1 MKVSHKVLGVAS
13 ATAFLVAAVARIGG
27 AHETWLQPATFNV
40 GRPATQVVRMTSGLG
55 YPAGATPIEASAVTR
70 SGVFLSG
77 VALGLTPSGRTDH
90 ELALNWT
97 PPKAGVAA
105 IYVELAAVR
114 VDRPDSLIGAYFD
127 EIGAPPELRNSWADT
142 PSPKRWRESYV
153 KHAKTYV
160 RVGDSRAKFAWRAK
174 TGMGLEIVPESDPTL
189 VAVGDTFRVRVL
201 RNGLPVARFRIAS
214 RRSSGDK
221 PNFITTDKLGR
232 AQIVYTTA
240 MPTLMSG
247 TSVRRV
253 HEKNLEWRSDFTSMS
268 FNVLPR
274 R

>member
-1 MKVSHKVLGVAS
+1 
-13 ATAFLVAAVARIGG
+13 
-27 AHETWLQPATFNV
+27 
-40 GRPATQVVRMTSGLG
+40 
-55 YPAGATPIEASAVTR
+55 
-70 SGVFLSG
+70 
-77 VALGLTPSGRTDH
+77 
-90 ELALNWT
+90 
-97 PPKAGVAA
+97 
-105 IYVELAAVR
+105 
-114 VDRPDSLIGAYFD
+114 
-127 EIGAPPELRNSWADT
+127 
-142 PSPKRWRESYV
+142 
-153 KHAKTYV
+153 
-160 RVGDSRAKFAWRAK
+160 
-174 TGMGLEIVPESDPTL
+174 MGLEIVPESDPTL